1 VPVGDPSK
9 AASKATQYFAL
20 AVMVVLYGVYVV
32 AIGGLLVIP
41 IGAFLL
47 AAAVYLA
54 WGWWSGRAEK
64 QTG

>member
-1 VPVGDPSK
+1 
-9 AASKATQYFAL
+9 
-20 AVMVVLYGVYVV
+20 MVVLYGVYVV

-47 AAAVYLA
+47 AAVGYLA

-64 QTG
+64 QAG

>member
-1 VPVGDPSK
+1 VPVSDPSK

-20 AVMVVLYGVYVV
+20 AVMVVLYAVYVV
-32 AIGGLLVIP
+32 AIGGRLVIP

-47 AAAVYLA
+47 AAAGYLV
-54 WGWWSGRAEK
+54 WGWWTGRDEK